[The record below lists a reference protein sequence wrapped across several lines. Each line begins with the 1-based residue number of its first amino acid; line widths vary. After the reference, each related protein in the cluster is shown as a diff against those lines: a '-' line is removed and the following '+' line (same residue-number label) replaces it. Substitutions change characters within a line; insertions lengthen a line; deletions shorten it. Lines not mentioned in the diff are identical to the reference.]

1 MISITICKT
10 LGDMAK
16 WQSCF
21 AQTRRANLLQSIEY
35 GLSYG
40 QFMGQKPRQ
49 AFIQIDGQPAGICQ
63 LMEAGVLNN
72 AIHAIIVDRG
82 PLWLD
87 GFGAKD
93 HQVAF
98 WQEFDRL
105 YKRRLGRKRRIF
117 PELTMRE
124 ASVANM
130 EGLGFKRLA
139 GPGYQT
145 IWLDLRP
152 GLDVLRGNLKSKWRG
167 PLSKAE
173 RSDLEVQWDSD
184 GTSFPMLLNGY
195 VADKGNRGYQGPSSK
210 LLQILAR
217 YFSVKQNLLIGRALQ
232 GATTVAAIMIL
243 CHGRSATYQTGWTTP
258 AGRACNAHNLLLWNA
273 LQVLQDRNI
282 QDFDLGGVSDGAA
295 RAVKKFKEG
304 MGGET
309 VELLGIFN

>member
-16 WQSCF
+16 WQSHF
-21 AQTRRANLLQSIEY
+21 AKIRRANLLQSIEY

-49 AFIQIDGQPAGICQ
+49 AFIEIDGQPAGICQ

-72 AIHAIIVDRG
+72 AIHAVIVDRG

-87 GFGAKD
+87 GYGTKD
-93 HQVAF
+93 HHLAF
-98 WQEFDRL
+98 WAEFDRL

-117 PELTMRE
+117 PELT
-124 ASVANM
+124 VK
-130 EGLGFKRLA
+130 EGSAADLENLGFKRLA

-152 GLDVLRGNLKSKWRG
+152 DPDVLRSNLKSKWRG

-173 RSDLEVQWDSD
+173 RSDLEIQWDSD
-184 GTSFPMLLNGY
+184 GTSFPTLLNGY
-195 VADKGNRGYQGPSSK
+195 VADKGNRGYQGPSPK

-217 YFSVKQNLLIGRALQ
+217 YFSVQKNLLIGRALQ
-232 GATTVAAIMIL
+232 GTTTVAAIMIL

-258 AGRACNAHNLLLWNA
+258 AGRAVSAHNLLLWNGM
-273 LQVLQDRNI
+273 QVLRERKI

-295 RAVKKFKEG
+295 RAVKTFKEG

-309 VELLGIFN
+309 VELIGMFN